1 MSWVITRP
9 SLNYVRIIWYYSS
22 TSWAFFLPFID
33 KSEIYCQH
41 VWTSMNSIRII
52 QSSSHFPILTLRSSM
67 FSSLFLHIQKT
78 KNKKKIPRQK
88 YLKKRE
94 NIKREKVFVR
104 VSLFPHMQVI
114 WRTYLICTD
123 STHCEQV
130 SMGCHQHN
138 RHLCY
143 GWEGN
148 CPQNPYALLASNH
161 SVLSL
166 MLKHLMWK
174 WSHIWR
180 TWAGEW
186 IDYM

>member
-1 MSWVITRP
+1 MSWDITHP

-41 VWTSMNSIRII
+41 VCTSMNSITII
-52 QSSSHFPILTLRSSM
+52 QSSSQYFELAHRSFV
-67 FSSLFLHIQKT
+67 FSSPIPSYL
-78 KNKKKIPRQK
+78 KNKKSQD
-88 YLKKRE
+88 KKRKKE
-94 NIKREKVFVR
+94 RKVFVR

-123 STHCEQV
+123 STHCEHM

-143 GWEGN
+143 DWEGN
-148 CPQNPYALLASNH
+148 CLQNPYALLASNH

-180 TWAGEW
+180 TT
-186 IDYM
+186 